1 MKIKSLKS
9 SLQLLALIFI
19 AMHFG
24 SCLNYKKVPYFTDIP
39 QMDTSASIQNPY
51 QSPVIQKNDII
62 SITVGSISPDANALF
77 GFNNSSAGSAG
88 TYSTGS
94 TYMVDMDGNIEIPLV
109 YKIKVE
115 GLTTKQVRDEVQV
128 KLQAFLKEPIV
139 EVRISNFKVAVL
151 GAVNSPGMIS
161 SANER
166 LTLMDA
172 ISLAG
177 DLQIDAIRDN
187 VLLIREENG
196 VRKQIRFNLNSS
208 DVLNSPYYY
217 IRSND
222 IVYVQPGRF
231 GTREI
236 NFRNLTYLFTAMS
249 IFTFILTLTK

>member
-9 SLQLLALIFI
+9 SLQLLALFFM
-19 AMHFG
+19 AMHFA
-24 SCLNYKKVPYFTDIP
+24 SCLNYKKVPYFTDLP
-39 QMDTSASIQNPY
+39 QTDTIAKILNPY
-51 QSPVIQKNDII
+51 QSPTIQKNDII
-62 SITVGSISPDANALF
+62 SITVGSISPEANALF
-77 GFNNSSAGSAG
+77 GFNSGSSAG

-109 YKIKVE
+109 NKVKVE

-151 GAVNSPGMIS
+151 GAVNAPGMIS

-177 DLQIDAIRDN
+177 DLQIDAMRDN

-196 VRKQIRFNLNSS
+196 VRKEIRFNLNSS

-236 NFRNLTYLFTAMS
+236 NFRSLTYLFTAMS